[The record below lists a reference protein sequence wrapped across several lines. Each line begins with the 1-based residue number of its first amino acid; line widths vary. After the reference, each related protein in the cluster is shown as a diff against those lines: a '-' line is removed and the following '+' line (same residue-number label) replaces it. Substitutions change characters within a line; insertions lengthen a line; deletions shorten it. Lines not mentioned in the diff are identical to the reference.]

1 MENYNVLV
9 HFGNGAKFYETEL
22 TLSDATTLLRK
33 QESLAGHNGGIVVGK
48 VWNDRMSISSKLA
61 GKGAGVYC
69 RLSKYGKQTNPRQ
82 VPCQQTERPSL
93 FVIRV

>member
-9 HFGNGAKFYETEL
+9 HFGNGAKFYESEL
-22 TLSDATTLLRK
+22 TLSDATILLRN
-33 QESLAGHNGGIVVGK
+33 QETLAGHNGGIVVGK

-69 RLSKYGKQTNPRQ
+69 RLSRYGKQTDPHR
-82 VPCQQTERPSL
+82 VSCQHFERPSP
-93 FVIRV
+93 FIIRV